1 MGARFARHTF
11 TYPRVPCHPI
21 RPARYELSPRLTLP
35 LPLPSPSPSVSSST
49 SRSRPSRHLRASRP
63 RAYPSYPDPS
73 PRHRHRPPFPLY
85 PVPPAPWPLP
95 PRRAL
100 AFGVSR
106 AGFSRWARY
115 RCVRRAPG
123 LIYEAFA
130 GTSRPRII
138 IKIPR
143 LTSSTLPLH
152 PLHSPCSSASSRSAA
167 AAAVAPVAARRALTF
182 RDITFHSE
190 LDQSFN
196 GRKFNLCAA
205 TK

>member
-1 MGARFARHTF
+1 VPPHPTGTLRTISSSHPPPPPPPP
-11 TYPRVPCHPI
+11 PRSPPPPPDLVPLDTS
-21 RPARYELSPRLTLP
+21 APRALAPTPPTPTL
-35 LPLPSPSPSVSSST
+35 LPDIAIALPSPSTLS
-49 SRSRPSRHLRASRP
+49 
-63 RAYPSYPDPS
+63 
-73 PRHRHRPPFPLY
+73 
-85 PVPPAPWPLP
+85 PPAPWPLP